1 MKQVEYLAHV
11 GAFVLALHVG
21 QHQLPVRMKEEN
33 VKRMKRE
40 EAAADELPN
49 GQAVMTHRYPRIV
62 GDDVRVDGLDGFG
75 VRLDPADFVAAQV
88 VDVARQ
94 DGLVAHRHRQ
104 VGQGPL
110 EFRNVPTVCH

>member
-1 MKQVEYLAHV
+1 
-11 GAFVLALHVG
+11 
-21 QHQLPVRMKEEN
+21 MKEGN
-33 VKRMKRE
+33 VKRMKRG

-94 DGLVAHRHRQ
+94 HGLVAHRHRQ
-104 VGQGPL
+104 VGQRPL
-110 EFRNVPTVCH
+110 EFRTVPTVCS